1 MALDEP
7 NDSDQIFE
15 VDGFTYLVN
24 KQLLD
29 EAQPITVD
37 FKAIGFYITGNTTN
51 RKDQRCC

>member
-15 VDGFTYLVN
+15 IDGFTYLVD
-24 KQLLD
+24 KQLLA

-37 FKAIGFYITGNTTN
+37 FKTIGFYITGKSAN
-51 RKDQRCC
+51 RNSQCRC